1 MSSRD
6 LDALGTVCRRISLN
20 IPDRCPWRWDKEFN
34 LALTVI
40 DRQDEIM
47 IELPM
52 TLEFNHKWD
61 FATINEADTPIRN
74 FFQSGI
80 GVVPGQKL
88 FTMDPVRG
96 IVLFAAWWPWGDD
109 ERISLR
115 LGLVSVADQK
125 LESVEAKRLVCE
137 WLDIKQ

>member
-1 MSSRD
+1 MSSSD
-6 LDALGTVCRRISLN
+6 LDALGSVCRRISLN
-20 IPDRCPWRWDKEFN
+20 IPDHCPWRWDKEFN

-47 IELPM
+47 IELPI

-61 FATINEADTPIRN
+61 FTTINSADASIRD
-74 FFQSGI
+74 FFQSGF

-88 FTMDPVRG
+88 FTMDPVKG

-109 ERISLR
+109 ARISLR
-115 LGLVSVADQK
+115 LGLVSITDKK
-125 LESVEAKRLVCE
+125 LDGAKAKRLICG
-137 WLDIKQ
+137 WLGIE

>member
-1 MSSRD
+1 MSSSD

-20 IPDRCPWRWDKEFN
+20 IPDHCRWSWDREFN

-40 DRQDEIM
+40 DRRDEIM

-61 FATINEADTPIRN
+61 FSSINEADMPIRN
-74 FFQSGI
+74 FFQSGF
-80 GVVPGQKL
+80 GVVPGQKV
-88 FTMDPVRG
+88 FTTDPVG
-96 IVLFAAWWPWGDD
+96 GVVLFAAWWPWGDD

-115 LGLVSVADQK
+115 LGLVSITDQK
-125 LESVEAKRLVCE
+125 RDSAETKRLIGE
-137 WLDIKQ
+137 WLDIQ